1 MNNGPVEVAL
11 TVYEDLLTYKSGV
24 YQHTT
29 GKKLGGH
36 AVKMVGWGVENG
48 TPYWTIVNSWN
59 ESWGNSGTF
68 RIKRGVNECGIEAS
82 VVAATPAN

>member
-1 MNNGPVEVAL
+1 
-11 TVYEDLLTYKSGV
+11 
-24 YQHTT
+24 
-29 GKKLGGH
+29 
-36 AVKMVGWGVENG
+36 MVGWGVENG